1 MIGASTAGSRRCRLR
16 RRKGGIM
23 NWSEELGAQVNE
35 IWKRSLVRILVKL
48 VAEMVD
54 VEGQ

>member
-1 MIGASTAGSRRCRLR
+1 MIDVVCVVA
-16 RRKGGIM
+16 KEVM
-23 NWSEELGAQVNE
+23 NWSEELEAQVNE

-54 VEGQ
+54 VEGR